1 MAALWAERFRT
12 SSDKIVHTLATRCF
26 FQCVI
31 HGLSDALIDA
41 QQTQNPEQKGG
52 VGPMDTEEN
61 MKDERQIKLI
71 WNICNLISELNDL
84 LWDYYEEEFFEHE
97 ELIYRGRLTDHMR

>member
-1 MAALWAERFRT
+1 MRAGIAARLYR
-12 SSDKIVHTLATRCF
+12 
-26 FQCVI
+26 
-31 HGLSDALIDA
+31 ALLPVA
-41 QQTQNPEQKGG
+41 LFSVLFMGCLTCELMHSKLKTQSRKE

-84 LWDYYEEEFFEHE
+84 LWDHYEEEFFEHE
-97 ELIYRGRLTDHMR
+97 ELIYRGRLTDHKR